1 MRLTTL
7 CYLEQDGK
15 YLMLHRIVKKKDV
28 NKDKWIGI
36 GGKFEPGESP
46 EDCVLR
52 EAREETGF
60 LLTSYRLRGIVTFL
74 FNDQEAEYMFL
85 YTADGFTG
93 QPVSCDEGT
102 LEWVPKEEID
112 RLNLWEGDRIFFRLM
127 DEGEPFFSLK
137 LHYYGNRLSEA
148 VLNGVPMELLDV
160 LDEGG
165 DPSGLV
171 RERSMVHERGDYHRT
186 SHVWVV
192 RESQTAAMR
201 CCSRSAAAG
210 RIPLRAATIFPAP
223 AIFRRETDTSSQPD
237 GSLRRSWGSPLRRKN
252 WNLPVFLRAS
262 MRGTFT
268 ESPLSTAKRLRST
281 FTEGRWRR
289 NAWSS
294 RPMRWNLS
302 GGWIWRRP
310 ARQQKHRRTASVYRK
325 ESCCS

>member
-15 YLMLHRIVKKKDV
+15 YLMLHRIVKKNDV

-93 QPVSCDEGT
+93 QPVPCDEGT

-137 LHYYGNRLSEA
+137 LHYY
-148 VLNGVPMELLDV
+148 
-160 LDEGG
+160 
-165 DPSGLV
+165 
-171 RERSMVHERGDYHRT
+171 
-186 SHVWVV
+186 
-192 RESQTAAMR
+192 
-201 CCSRSAAAG
+201 
-210 RIPLRAATIFPAP
+210 
-223 AIFRRETDTSSQPD
+223 FRP
-237 GSLRRSWGSPLRRKN
+237 K
-252 WNLPVFLRAS
+252 
-262 MRGTFT
+262 
-268 ESPLSTAKRLRST
+268 
-281 FTEGRWRR
+281 
-289 NAWSS
+289 
-294 RPMRWNLS
+294 
-302 GGWIWRRP
+302 
-310 ARQQKHRRTASVYRK
+310 Y
-325 ESCCS
+325 

>member
-1 MRLTTL
+1 M
-7 CYLEQDGK
+7 
-15 YLMLHRIVKKKDV
+15 
-28 NKDKWIGI
+28 
-36 GGKFEPGESP
+36 
-46 EDCVLR
+46 
-52 EAREETGF
+52 
-60 LLTSYRLRGIVTFL
+60 
-74 FNDQEAEYMFL
+74 
-85 YTADGFTG
+85 
-93 QPVSCDEGT
+93 
-102 LEWVPKEEID
+102 
-112 RLNLWEGDRIFFRLM
+112 
-127 DEGEPFFSLK
+127 
-137 LHYYGNRLSEA
+137 
-148 VLNGVPMELLDV
+148 PMELLDV

-192 RESQTAAMR
+192 PEK
-201 CCSRSAAAG
+201 
-210 RIPLRAATIFPAP
+210 
-223 AIFRRETDTSSQPD
+223 PD
-237 GSLRRSWGSPLRRKN
+237 GSHEVLLQKRSSRKDSFAGCYDISSAGHIPAGDGYLQSARRELKEELGITASEKN

>member
-15 YLMLHRIVKKKDV
+15 YLMLHRIVKKNDV

-60 LLTSYRLRGIVTFL
+60 LLTSYQLRGIVTFL

-93 QPVSCDEGT
+93 QPVPCDEGT

-148 VLNGVPMELLDV
+148 VLNGESMELLDV

-165 DPSGLV
+165 EPSGLV

-192 RESQTAAMR
+192 REK
-201 CCSRSAAAG
+201 
-210 RIPLRAATIFPAP
+210 
-223 AIFRRETDTSSQPD
+223 PD
-237 GSLRRSWGSPLRRKN
+237 GSHEVLLQKRSSRKDSFAGCYDISSAGHIPAGDGYLQSARRELKEELGITASEEELEFAG
-252 WNLPVFLRAS
+252 FLRAS

-310 ARQQKHRRTASVYRK
+310 ARQQKHRRMASVYRK